1 MEIGVMNAYK
11 PAGSSVSKQLRQRKA
26 VAGALGR
33 QKVFISAMRFK
44 GGDEPTYRVV
54 VSNEAYV
61 VGQRSLDLLLQGTP
75 PQELDL
81 EPALDET
88 ID

>member
-1 MEIGVMNAYK
+1 MSKYRPTGH
-11 PAGSSVSKQLRQRKA
+11 SVAKQIRQRRA
-26 VAGALGR
+26 VADALDR
-33 QKVFISAMRFK
+33 QKVFISSMRFK
-44 GGDEPTYRVV
+44 GGGEPTYRVI

-61 VGQRSLDLLLQGTP
+61 VGQRSLDLLMKGVP
-75 PQELDL
+75 PRELDL